1 MRRFVGLSVAILR
14 AGAFSIVLG
23 LMVLLPRS
31 AHADDAELLTAA
43 RAVIEAQIA
52 AFQRDDGFAAYSYT
66 APEVQT
72 NYRSA
77 EGFLRNVRTSFPA
90 VYRPRSYSFQTGQVS
105 SDGLIVQRLDV
116 VGPDGTFWLAEFFLR
131 DLGGEVKIGGCRL
144 TRSTG
149 AGV

>member
-14 AGAFSIVLG
+14 AAAFSIVVG
-23 LMVLLPRS
+23 LIAFSPRP

-52 AFQRDDGFAAYSYT
+52 AFKRDDGFAAYSYT

-72 NYRSA
+72 TYRSA
-77 EGFLRNVRTSFPA
+77 DGFLRSVRTSFPA
-90 VYRPRSYSFQTGQVS
+90 MYRPRSYNFQAGEVNG
-105 SDGLIVQRLDV
+105 DGLIVQRLDV

-131 DLGGEVKIGGCRL
+131 DLDGDVKIGGCRL
-144 TRSTG
+144 TRSSG